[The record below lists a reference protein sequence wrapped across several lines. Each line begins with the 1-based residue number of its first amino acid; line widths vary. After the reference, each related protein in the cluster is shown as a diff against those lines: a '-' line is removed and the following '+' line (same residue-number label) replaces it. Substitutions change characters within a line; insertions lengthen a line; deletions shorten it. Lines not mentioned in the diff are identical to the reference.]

1 MAYQWSTNGLLAE
14 YQDTGY
20 LLRPLRTIGNWLEGA
35 ESGSLGTPGMALA
48 EGGSWIP
55 RSQ

>member
-20 LLRPLRTIGNWLEGA
+20 LLRPLRAIGNWLEGA
-35 ESGSLGTPGMALA
+35 ESGSLGTPGMA
-48 EGGSWIP
+48 
-55 RSQ
+55 